1 MKKLLALSLALVL
14 ILGLAGCGSSQPD
27 TSAKPQTDAN
37 EASKADSLQTSSDTA
52 AKQKSPEKIYTI
64 KLTTNDAGTT
74 LWHTEHQAAI
84 ERIRERTNG
93 GVDIQFH
100 GSGEMMVGVEA
111 ISAVADDAALIYFTD
126 PANFSDYCPE
136 LMVLGAPYLWESYT
150 EIEAF
155 QETDV
160 FANIMS
166 KAKAAN
172 LHLIGLNVVGSRNIL
187 ASYPVTSIAD
197 CDKLILRV
205 PGGKMYTN
213 TFAAMGVSYQSL
225 PFTECYN
232 ALETGMI
239 NGLEITT
246 GNLIT
251 LRPDE
256 SMKGDKY
263 YSLNNHMLCCAGLWC
278 GEGFWNTLPEEYQQ
292 IITEEFSA
300 AVAASNKAVDEAFLN
315 DLETL
320 KSFGITVVEV
330 PDKSSF
336 VEAVKE
342 MNSELA
348 GWDEVSAAV
357 EALRK

>member
-1 MKKLLALSLALVL
+1 MKKLISLSLALALALSLV
-14 ILGLAGCGSSQPD
+14 GCGSTSAPAASSKPSDASTSTSTSTSTPD
-27 TSAKPQTDAN
+27 TPKTPD
-37 EASKADSLQTSSDTA
+37 KV
-52 AKQKSPEKIYTI
+52 YTI
-64 KLTTNDAGTT
+64 KMTTNDSGTT
-74 LWHTEHQAAI
+74 MWHTEHQAAI

-100 GSGEMMVGVEA
+100 GSGEMLVGVEA
-111 ISAVADDAALIYFTD
+111 IEAVVSDAAVIYFTD

-155 QETDV
+155 QETDT
-160 FANIMS
+160 FAGMME
-166 KAKAAN
+166 KAKAGN
-172 LHLIGLNVVGSRNIL
+172 LHMIGLNVVGSRNIL
-187 ASYPVTSIAD
+187 ASYPATSIDD

-213 TFAAMGVSYQSL
+213 TFSAMGVSYQSL
-225 PFTECYN
+225 PFSECYN

-246 GNLIT
+246 GNLIS

-263 YSLNNHMLCCAGLWC
+263 YSLNNHMLCSAGLWC

-292 IITEEFSA
+292 IITEEFA
-300 AVAASNKAVDEAFLN
+300 TAIAASNKAVDAAFYD
-315 DLETL
+315 DLKTL
-320 KSFGITVVEV
+320 ESFGITVVEV

-336 VEAVKE
+336 VAAVEE
-342 MNSELA
+342 MNSALV
-348 GWDEVSAAV
+348 GWDEVSKAV
-357 EALRK
+357 AALRG